1 MPIRNSDTAQA
12 SSATLDAILDN
23 DIDLS
28 YQRRK
33 TMITTLINHGDYR
46 QGELHQLYL
55 FLFAISPSVDMDLR
69 AIRSA
74 IVKRIASPL
83 YDSTAGEIK

>member
-1 MPIRNSDTAQA
+1 MHNLPGQSRSP
-12 SSATLDAILDN
+12 SAILD
-23 DIDLS
+23 DVDLS

-33 TMITTLINHGDYR
+33 NMLTTLIHHGDYS
-46 QGELHQLYL
+46 QGELHQLYTYL
-55 FLFAISPSVDMDLR
+55 FRLSPSVDMDIR

-83 YDSTAGEIK
+83 YHSTAGE

>member
-1 MPIRNSDTAQA
+1 MPIRNSDTARMP
-12 SSATLDAILDN
+12 SLSAVLD

-33 TMITTLINHGDYR
+33 NMLTTLINHGDYS

-55 FLFAISPSVDMDLR
+55 YLFSISPSVDMDIR

-83 YDSTAGEIK
+83 YDSTAGEMK

>member
-1 MPIRNSDTAQA
+1 MPIRNSDTARTQ
-12 SSATLDAILDN
+12 SLSAVLDN
-23 DIDLS
+23 IDLS

-33 TMITTLINHGDYR
+33 NMITTLINHGDYS

-55 FLFAISPSVDMDLR
+55 FLYALSPSVDMDIR

-83 YDSTAGEIK
+83 YDSTAGEIKC